1 MISLYGESK
10 LDYAT
15 LHWANKIKTKKKK
28 NPSTEN
34 KSM

>member
-15 LHWANKIKTKKKK
+15 LHWANKIKTKKK